1 MRNDAVKLYVGH
13 PALALAQSPPRRFE
27 MLHGRCTSA
36 ARLALLTLIVLG
48 LGHGTA
54 WAQGVV
60 GTSWAVPG
68 ELAGKVQRAGK
79 FKDPA
84 PFNVLAFGP
93 QGLLAANEFM
103 LTLDD
108 GSDPIAI
115 AGTYTLNRKGKPLL
129 TPDASSLAS
138 EVEELL
144 EQDPDIP
151 PGDLSVVCAKLK
163 TKARVSTRKGLQTMK
178 VWLKARCVATSTS
191 MGVAVK
197 LSLRLRKAQG
207 PRIP

>member
-1 MRNDAVKLYVGH
+1 
-13 PALALAQSPPRRFE
+13 
-27 MLHGRCTSA
+27 MLHGRCTGA
-36 ARLALLTLIVLG
+36 ARLAVLTLVILG
-48 LGHGTA
+48 FGPGAA

-79 FKDPA
+79 FKDPS
-84 PFNVLAFGP
+84 PLNVLEFGA
-93 QGLLAANEFM
+93 QGALAANEFM

-108 GSDPIAI
+108 GSDAIPI
-115 AGTYTLNRKGKPLL
+115 AGTYTLDRKGKPILD
-129 TPDASSLAS
+129 PDPSSLAS
-138 EVEELL
+138 AVEDLL

-151 PGDLSVVCAKLK
+151 AGDLSVVCPKLK
-163 TKARVSTRKGLQTMK
+163 VKARVSTNKGLQTMK

-191 MGVAVK
+191 MGVEAK
-197 LSLRLRKAQG
+197 ISLRLKKARG